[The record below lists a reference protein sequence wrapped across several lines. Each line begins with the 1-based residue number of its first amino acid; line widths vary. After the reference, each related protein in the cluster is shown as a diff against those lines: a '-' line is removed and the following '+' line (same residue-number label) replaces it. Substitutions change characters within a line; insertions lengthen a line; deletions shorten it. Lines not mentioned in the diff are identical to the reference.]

1 MKKIDIDLIDKIRQ
15 TLDVLLEF
23 YTLFFAKIIGV
34 DFDYWVGDS
43 REEDSAAKR
52 ASQPVDVAQYGDY
65 FFNLA
70 DIRAVVDNYKYL
82 LKRYGSRE
90 AVAQE
95 VCDWHDYAVERMG
108 NLKSYINLFHW
119 LLGAPRAA
127 GRRSSGWRSSGTIPF
142 LPRGREDAGRPPHLR
157 GAGCWPHRPPRR

>member
-1 MKKIDIDLIDKIRQ
+1 MKKIDIELIDKIRQ

-34 DFDYWVGDS
+34 DFDYWVGDF

-52 ASQPVDVAQYGDY
+52 ASQPVDIAQYGDY

-70 DIRAVVDNYKYL
+70 DIRTVVDNYKYW
-82 LKRYGSRE
+82 LKRYGTRE

-95 VCDWHDYAVERMG
+95 VCDWHDYVVERMG
-108 NLKSYINLFHW
+108 NKKSYINLLHW
-119 LLGAPRAA
+119 
-127 GRRSSGWRSSGTIPF
+127 
-142 LPRGREDAGRPPHLR
+142 LR
-157 GAGCWPHRPPRR
+157 GASGDIDDNNDVDVDGRVSDENKEIPDE